1 MSNQLII
8 RPETSADAAA
18 IYDITKR
25 AFAPMPYA
33 GGDEQ
38 ELITTLRDGGALTIS
53 LVAEVA
59 GVLVGHIAFSP
70 ATSDDGAAG
79 WFALGP
85 VSVDPD
91 WQKRGIGGALI
102 TAGFARLKAINA
114 AGCILTGN
122 PAYYQRFGFKPCPDL
137 APLREPA
144 PFFMAIELGGNF
156 PKARFAFHPLF
167 YNEG

>member
-1 MSNQLII
+1 MTSQLTI
-8 RPETSADAAA
+8 RSETPADEAA

-53 LVAEVA
+53 LVAELE

-91 WQKRGIGGALI
+91 YQKQGIGGALI
-102 TAGFARLKAINA
+102 KAGFARLNALDA

-122 PAYYQRFGFKPCPDL
+122 PTYYQRFGFKPCPDL

-144 PFFMAIELGGNF
+144 PFFMAIELGGKR
-156 PKARFAFHPLF
+156 PTARFAFHPLF